1 MSKLSEARDLLNSIG
16 ASVMTR
22 DAMEKRLSALL
33 SKAAVIDLE
42 DDPVSLDE
50 KALDDF
56 EKMVCYEIQTRREK
70 MGRNINDELLNAVKR
85 IRRKVDDE

>member
-22 DAMEKRLSALL
+22 DAMEKRLTALL
-33 SKAAVIDLE
+33 SKVAVMDLE

-56 EKMVCYEIQTRREK
+56 EKAVCYEIQTRREK
-70 MGRNINDELLNAVKR
+70 MGRNINDDLLNAIKR

>member
-1 MSKLSEARDLLNSIG
+1 MSKLSDVRDLLKAID
-16 ASVMTR
+16 ACVMTR
-22 DAMEKRLSALL
+22 EAMEKRLSALL
-33 SKAAVIDLE
+33 SKAAVIDLD

-56 EKMVCYEIQTRREK
+56 EKAVCYEIQTRREK
-70 MGRNINDELLNAVKR
+70 MGRNINDELLNAIKR